1 MGKNKSYFLRPENA
15 FLKFRIPLGFC
26 VFLLSFDSLNAEKH
40 VTLRPNLDPTFF
52 LVQRNTSL
60 SLGGLFEIRKK
71 FPPSYGAWLEL
82 PFWKRDRRHF
92 WKTFFL
98 YENHRTLSEEIS
110 VVHRAQINL
119 RYSFLSGENFLF
131 PSVFVG
137 WEKGQKDLA
146 VFGIHLEIPERQ
158 SIQLF
163 GKTGENFRNVSL
175 FLHSPF
181 DQDLRLFLGV
191 SRTWNDS
198 HTEDQFT
205 LGIGISWEKLSF
217 SFFGNRLEE
226 EETSLTGKFGVNN
239 LLNQKDNLEFTDNF
253 DSKNSKLTNWKNRIE
268 SKNILDP
275 IVTSEQVIPEDT
287 AQNSNS
293 ISRYTTFSISVQELL
308 SAGFPLSSALRISQ
322 KSFRSKKEF
331 FQFLNSLPEKERA
344 KVFVLLKK
352 KNPILRKK

>member
-1 MGKNKSYFLRPENA
+1 MGKNKSYFLRSENA

-40 VTLRPNLDPTFF
+40 VTLRPDLDPTFF

-60 SLGGLFEIRKK
+60 SLGGLFETRKK

-163 GKTGENFRNVSL
+163 GKTGENFRNVSF

>member
-40 VTLRPNLDPTFF
+40 VTLRPDLDPTFF

-60 SLGGLFEIRKK
+60 SLGGLFETRKK

-163 GKTGENFRNVSL
+163 GKTGENFRNVSF